1 MDGVGR
7 GVWVGGGCGD
17 WEDGEQMKQL
27 EPLGFMLGIFVIIVV
42 IISIAMPYLRP
53 WLDSV
58 GG

>member
-1 MDGVGR
+1 
-7 GVWVGGGCGD
+7 
-17 WEDGEQMKQL
+17 MKQL

-53 WLDSV
+53 WLDIV